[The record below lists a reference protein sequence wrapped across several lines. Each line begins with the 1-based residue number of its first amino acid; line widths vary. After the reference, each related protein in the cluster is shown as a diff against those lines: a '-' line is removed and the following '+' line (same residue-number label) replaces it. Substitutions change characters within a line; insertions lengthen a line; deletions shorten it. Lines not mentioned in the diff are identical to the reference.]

1 MSLNSKLKHILKRHS
16 FLYKMRFKLLSKFA
30 TKDSINALDYN
41 DLNPVSEIPAYF
53 FVINAQIF
61 PLPNLPLTDLEKI
74 ETIARWM
81 INNIKRGRGLGLASE
96 DTIKI
101 MTSEK
106 GGVCSDFAQIFNNL
120 CVINDVKV
128 REWGFKSISKKK
140 GITGGHSFNEFY
152 SKELEKWILI
162 DTYKCI
168 FFFNADSDIPLSVFE
183 LFDTLK
189 ESKKV
194 IFKNIEPTYS
204 TDSIRVNE
212 VYLSSN
218 SIPFLIT
225 NYHNKTYD
233 YYLKKFDF
241 LPLFF
246 THGLLYLLGKSYKF
260 LFMREIYFERKQIH
274 NNKPHSTI
282 YLNL

>member
-1 MSLNSKLKHILKRHS
+1 MSVYKKLKHILRRHP
-16 FLYKMRFKLLSKFA
+16 FFYKMRFKLLSKFE
-30 TKDSINALDYN
+30 TKDGVRELYYN
-41 DLNPVSEIPAYF
+41 VLNPISEIPKYF
-53 FVINAQIF
+53 FEINSKIF
-61 PLPNLPLTDLEKI
+61 PQPYIVLDDIEKV

-81 INNIKRGRGLGLASE
+81 ITNIKRGRGLGLSSE
-96 DTIKI
+96 ETIRI
-101 MTSEK
+101 MTLEK
-106 GGVCSDFAQIFNNL
+106 GGVCSDFAQVFNNF

-128 REWGFKSISKKK
+128 KEWGFKSISKKK
-140 GITGGHSFNEFY
+140 GITGGHAFNEFY

-168 FFFNADSDIPLSVFE
+168 FFYKNDSNIPLSVFE

-189 ESKKV
+189 ENKKV
-194 IFKNIEPTYS
+194 IFKNIEPTYL
-204 TDSIRVNE
+204 TDPIRVND

-218 SIPFLIT
+218 SVPFLIT

-260 LFMREIYFERKQIH
+260 LFIREISFQAKTDSH
-274 NNKPHSTI
+274 
-282 YLNL
+282 